1 MFKIPSLPVV
11 SEKVNKDETLKEF
24 SMKDIEKG
32 EVLGGGSFGTTFIAK
47 FNGKEVALKQL
58 HARNDKVPKFLSE
71 AKIFSCLMHE
81 KMLALKQYVT
91 ILYCL

>member
-32 EVLGGGSFGTTFIAK
+32 EVLGRGSFGTTFIAK
-47 FNGKEVALKQL
+47 FNSKEVALKQL
-58 HARNDKVPKFLSE
+58 HARNDKVALCMKILS
-71 AKIFSCLMHE
+71 
-81 KMLALKQYVT
+81 ALKQYVT
-91 ILYCL
+91 TL